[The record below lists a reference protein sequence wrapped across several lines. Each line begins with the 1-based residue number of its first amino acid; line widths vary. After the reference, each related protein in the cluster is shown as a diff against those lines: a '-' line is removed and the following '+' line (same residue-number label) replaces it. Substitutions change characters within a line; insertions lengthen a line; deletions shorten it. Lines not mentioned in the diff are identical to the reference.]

1 MCGGTPRRCARVCRG
16 AIAPRNFVCV
26 PSTERR
32 EGGACAFV
40 PNFHRVHERPEG
52 IEIVLSDWSR
62 DEQLLGRGTADPLV
76 DLLEVAGV
84 CDRSAALPS
93 PVVGYLG
100 SVFEVPPVGT
110 PLPFGD
116 SP

>member
-1 MCGGTPRRCARVCRG
+1 
-16 AIAPRNFVCV
+16 
-26 PSTERR
+26 
-32 EGGACAFV
+32 V

-62 DEQLLGRGTADPLV
+62 DEQLLGRGTADPPV